1 MAKIK
6 SLFLSVIPFMI
17 LAGFVI
23 LGCSA
28 ARKPYDILIK
38 GGFLLDGSGNP
49 WFKADVALKGERIAK
64 LGSVE
69 EDQAEIVIDAHDLIV
84 CPGFIDIHTHC
95 DREIAGIPRVDNYVT
110 QGVTTVIGGNC
121 GGHPL
126 PLRELFQKI
135 GEKGIALN
143 FGVLV
148 GHNTIRE
155 EIMAL
160 KMTDPTAEEMDKMK
174 ALVDEEMKAGALGF
188 STGLAYLPGVYSKTG
203 EIVELASVAARYG
216 GIYASHIRDQG
227 KRITEAIEEAI
238 AVGETNDMP
247 VVISHIKLAD
257 DSVWNELDKICL
269 PVDRA
274 RQRGVEVVLDQ
285 YPYTATS
292 SGFSSSLPGWSFE
305 GGRDKFLERLKDKET
320 YDRIKAYVIERRL
333 TSTKGIDLLEM
344 IFIAQ
349 FRNKPEYEGKNL
361 KEILLLE
368 GKQPTIEAGAD
379 LIIDIEKNRGASG
392 VFFQM
397 DEKDVENLMRLPYV
411 MHASDG
417 SIQVVGKGVPHP
429 RNYGTFPR
437 VIGRYVREKHIITL
451 EDAVRKMTSLP
462 AQVLRLRDRGMI
474 REGMFADITIF
485 DFASFEDKA
494 TYTQP
499 HQYSQGLAYVFVNGE
514 MVIDKGVPTGKLPGK
529 IVSREGVVIF

>member
-1 MAKIK
+1 MPKIK
-6 SLFLSVIPFMI
+6 TSLVFLVPFLIFIIAVIVSC
-17 LAGFVI
+17 G
-23 LGCSA
+23 GT
-28 ARKPYDILIK
+28 RKSYDVLIR

-49 WFKADVALKGERIAK
+49 WSKADVALKGERIAK
-64 LGSVE
+64 VGFVE
-69 EDQAEIVIDAHDLIV
+69 EDKAKAVIDAHNLIV

-95 DREIAGIPRVDNYVT
+95 DREITEIPTVDNYIT

-121 GGHPL
+121 GGHPF
-126 PLRELFQKI
+126 PLKELFQKI
-135 GEKGIALN
+135 EEKGISLN

-155 EIMAL
+155 EIMAM
-160 KMTDPTAEEMDKMK
+160 KMPDPTAEEMEKMK

-188 STGLAYLPGVYSKTG
+188 STGLAYLPGAYSKTA

-227 KRITEAIEEAI
+227 KKITEAIEEAI
-238 AVGETNDMP
+238 VVGETNKMP

-257 DSVWNELDKICL
+257 DFVWNELDRICL
-269 PVDRA
+269 PVEKA
-274 RQRGVEVVLDQ
+274 RQRGVEVFLDQ

-292 SGFSSSLPGWSFE
+292 SGFTSSLPGWCFE
-305 GGRDKFLERLKDKET
+305 GGKEKFLERLKDKET
-320 YDRIKAYVIERRL
+320 YDRIKAYVMERRL

-344 IFIAQ
+344 ISIAQ

-361 KEILLLE
+361 KEILVLE
-368 GKQPTIEAGAD
+368 GEQPTVEAGAD
-379 LIIDIEKNRGASG
+379 LIIDIERSGGASG

-397 DEKDVENLMRLPYV
+397 DERDVENLMRLPYV

-417 SIQVVGKGVPHP
+417 AIQVAGKGVPHP
-429 RNYGTFPR
+429 RSYGTFPR
-437 VIGRYVREKHIITL
+437 VISCYVREKHIITL

-462 AQVLRLRDRGMI
+462 AQVLRLKDRGMI
-474 REGMFADITIF
+474 REGMYADITVF
-485 DFASFEDKA
+485 DFESFQDKA
-494 TYTQP
+494 TYSQP

-514 MVIDKGVPTGKLPGK
+514 MVIDKGAHTGKRPGK
-529 IVSREGVVIF
+529 ILKRLEGK

>member
-1 MAKIK
+1 MAKINR
-6 SLFLSVIPFMI
+6 LFLSVIPFMI
-17 LAGFVI
+17 LLIFII
-23 LGCSA
+23 LSCTA
-28 ARKPYDILIK
+28 AKKPYDILIK

-49 WFKADVALKGERIAK
+49 WFKADVALRGEQIAK
-64 LGSVE
+64 VGSVE
-69 EDQAEIVIDAHDLIV
+69 ENQAEVVIDAHNLIV

-95 DREIAGIPRVDNYVT
+95 DREIVEIPTVDNYVT

-121 GGHPL
+121 GGHPF
-126 PLRELFQKI
+126 PLKELFQKI
-135 GEKGIALN
+135 EEKGISLN

-148 GHNTIRE
+148 GHNTVRE
-155 EIMAL
+155 RIMSM
-160 KMTDPTAEEMDKMK
+160 KMTDPTAEEMEKMK
-174 ALVDEEMKAGALGF
+174 ALVEQEMKAGALGF
-188 STGLAYLPGVYSKTG
+188 STGLSYLPGAYSKTG

-216 GIYASHIRDQG
+216 GLYATHLRDQG
-227 KRITEAIEEAI
+227 KQITEAIEEAI
-238 AVGETNDMP
+238 AVGETNKMP

-257 DSVWNELDKICL
+257 DSVWNQLDRICP

-292 SGFSSSLPGWSFE
+292 SGFTSSLPGWCFE
-305 GGRDKFLERLKDKET
+305 GGRDKFLERLKDKEA
-320 YDRIKAYVIERRL
+320 YERIKAYIIERRL

-344 IFIAQ
+344 ISIAQ

-368 GKQPTIEAGAD
+368 GKQPTVEAAAD
-379 LIIDIEKNRGASG
+379 LIIDIEKNGRASG

-411 MHASDG
+411 MHGSDG
-417 SIQVVGKGVPHP
+417 GIQVVRKGVPHP
-429 RNYGTFPR
+429 RSYGTFPR
-437 VIGRYVREKHIITL
+437 VISRYVREKHVITL

-474 REGMFADITIF
+474 GEGMFADITIF
-485 DFASFEDKA
+485 DLESFQDKA
-494 TYTQP
+494 TYSHP
-499 HQYSQGLAYVFVNGE
+499 HQYSQGLVYVIVNGE
-514 MVIDKGVPTGKLPGK
+514 FVIAKGEHTGKLPGK
-529 IVSREGVVIF
+529 ILSRWDRN